1 MKGRLTTI
9 LLALSLFCLQTN
21 AQEVSQNAFA
31 PVCDSLRSLLEER
44 TTVYT
49 KLSIERILK
58 RSSLLDFYFSV
69 ELGDYPWHNRDV
81 NWFKATL
88 TSLFPKEYSNYAVGN
103 IYVKRNNLTSYVT
116 PELGFDGKPSS
127 DTYHYPAPRGTQ
139 LVTAKNAPEYTKG
152 LDHRHIALWQSHGRY
167 FEEDTDRWEWQRA
180 PMHGTIEDI
189 YTQGIVLQF
198 LIPMLEN
205 AGAYVM
211 TPRERDTQPYEIIVD
226 NDPTFTG
233 ERSGLTRRVGQ
244 YKEEGAGL
252 WSDAGTGF
260 ADSKRTYMLGDNP
273 FKAGTVRKAEC
284 ITSEQDGKKE
294 AVWSFNPLQKG
305 SYAVYVSYKTQG
317 NSTDAAHYTVKHAAG
332 KTEFYVNQKMGG
344 GTWIYLGTFDFDREG
359 SVTLDNVYPDG
370 RKMPSGAVVT
380 ADAVKIGGG
389 VGKTARGLKS
399 APQSTYTTS
408 GLSSYLEGAL
418 YWLQWAGEGPEL
430 TSNWEGDYTKDLAGR
445 GAWVTRLTGKSSVNP
460 DKEGLGIPIDVSL
473 GIHSDAGLAPNDSI
487 IGTLAIYTLTADG
500 KTTLPDGRSRY
511 LCRTLADLVQSQIC
525 NDMREMYDE
534 EWSRRETYD
543 RSYSESRTTSVPG
556 IIIESLSHQNL
567 YDMQFGL
574 NPGFKFDL
582 ARAIYKGVLKFLSNE
597 YSREYAVQPLP
608 VNSVAIKPGVAGSAV
623 LKWKPTDDPLEPTAK
638 AQKYLVFTRVD
649 DGFFDNGR
657 EVEASPGDDGFF
669 STSVKYEKGH
679 IYSYRV
685 VAVNDGG
692 RSFPS
697 QTVSMGIPETTS
709 GYPVLVVNNF
719 DRVSGPTWFD
729 SEMYGGFLYQEDGG
743 VGYIN
748 DISFSGEVYEFRR
761 DMEWIDDDNPGFGGS
776 SIEHAGTI
784 IPGNTFDYAIVHGR
798 ALMEAGRAFYSISAA
813 AWMADHTLGEGF
825 GTADIICG
833 KQVTV
838 KTGPESTRYSVFP
851 KQLQQAIKLFTLD
864 GGNIIISGAD
874 IATDVWDRVFP
885 VEIDKAQRDAD
896 INFVQTVLGYKWHTG
911 HGSYTGEV
919 VPASG
924 GESIAF
930 YQKRNRN
937 VYHVENPDGIAP
949 ADDNGT
955 ILLRY
960 TGNHVPAAVLF
971 KGRNYKVASF
981 GFPLETVV
989 NPDDMATLIQEALD
1003 YFAE

>member
-9 LLALSLFCLQTN
+9 LLALSLLCFQAK
-21 AQEVSQNAFA
+21 AQEVSRTAFV
-31 PVCDSLRSLLEER
+31 PVCDSLRTLLQER

-49 KLSIERILK
+49 KMTLDRILK
-58 RSSLLDFYFSV
+58 RSSQLDFYFSV
-69 ELGDYPWHNRDV
+69 ELGDYPWHTRDI

-88 TSLFPKEYSNYAVGN
+88 TSLFPEEYSNYTIGN
-103 IYVKRNNLTSYVT
+103 IYVRRNNLTSYVT

-127 DTYHYPAPRGTQ
+127 DTYHYPAPRATQ
-139 LVTAKNAPEYTKG
+139 LVTKKNAAEYPKG

-211 TPRERDTQPYEIIVD
+211 TPRERDTQSYEIIVD

-233 ERSGLTRRVGQ
+233 ERSGLTRRVGL
-244 YKEEGAGL
+244 YTEEGDHL
-252 WSDAGTGF
+252 WNDAGTGF

-273 FKAGTVRKAEC
+273 FKMGTARKTEC
-284 ITSEQDGKKE
+284 VTSDDGKNVAK
-294 AVWSFNPLQKG
+294 WSFNPPQKG
-305 SYAVYVSYKTQG
+305 SYAVYVSYKTLG
-317 NSTDAAHYTVKHAAG
+317 NSTDAAHYTVNHASG

-344 GTWIYLGTFDFDREG
+344 GTWIYLGNFDFDREG
-359 SVTLDNVYPDG
+359 NITLDNVYPEG
-370 RKMPSGAVVT
+370 KRMPAGAVVT

-389 VGKTARGLKS
+389 IGKTARGLRS
-399 APQSTYTTS
+399 APQGTYTTS

-445 GAWVTRLTGKSSVNP
+445 GAWVTHLTGGSSVNP
-460 DKEGLGIPIDVSL
+460 DKEGLGIPIDLSL
-473 GIHSDAGLAPNDSI
+473 GVHSDAGLAPDDSI

-525 NDMREMYDE
+525 NDMRKMYNE

-567 YDMQFGL
+567 SDMQYGL

-597 YSREYAVQPLP
+597 YSQDYAVQPLP
-608 VNSVAIKPGVAGSAV
+608 VNSIAVMPGTSGDAV

-638 AQKYLVFTRVD
+638 AKSYLVYTRVD
-649 DGFFDNGR
+649 DGVFDGGKA
-657 EVEASPGDDGFF
+657 VEANEGEDGFL
-669 STSVKYEKGH
+669 SAAVKYEKGH
-679 IYSYRV
+679 IYSYKV

-697 QTVSMGIPETTS
+697 QIVSIGIPESAS
-709 GYPVLVVNNF
+709 GGSVLVVNNF

-729 SEMYGGFLYQEDGG
+729 SETYGGFLYQEDGG
-743 VGYIN
+743 VGYVN
-748 DISFSGEVYEFRR
+748 DLSFSGEVYEFRR

-784 IPGNTFDYAIVHGR
+784 IPGNTFDYAIVHGH
-798 ALMEAGRAFYSISAA
+798 ALMEAGRPFYSVSAA
-813 AWMADHTLGEGF
+813 AWAADPSLGKGSSA
-825 GTADIICG
+825 ADIICG

-851 KQLQQAIKLFTLD
+851 KELQQVIKAYTS
-864 GGNIIISGAD
+864 GGGSIIISGAN

-885 VEIDKAQRDAD
+885 ITIDKVRRDAD
-896 INFVQTVLGYKWHTG
+896 IDFVQSVLGYKWHTG

-924 GESIAF
+924 GKAISF

-937 VYHVENPDGIAP
+937 VYQVENPDGISP

-960 TGNHVPAAVLF
+960 TSNHVPAAVRF
-971 KGRNYKVASF
+971 KGKNYKVASF
-981 GFPLETVV
+981 GFPLETIV
-989 NPDDMATLIQEALD
+989 NYDDMASLIRDALD
-1003 YFAE
+1003 YFAN